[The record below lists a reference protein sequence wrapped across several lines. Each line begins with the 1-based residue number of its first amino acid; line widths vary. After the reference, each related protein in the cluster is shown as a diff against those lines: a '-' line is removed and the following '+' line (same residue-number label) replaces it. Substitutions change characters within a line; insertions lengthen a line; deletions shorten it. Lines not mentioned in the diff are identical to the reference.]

1 MVAFDQYP
9 FIFSPGE
16 LSGQLIEALNSGA
29 RVLVILNT
37 VNRVN
42 SFLRLLESREDFKAE
57 WLFRCESVIC
67 PHHGRFAPSDRM
79 LLDAKV
85 SDRLGLGSADGPLL
99 LIGTQTLEQSLD
111 IDADLMVSDLVPAD
125 VLLQRVGRLHRH
137 NRSRPQD
144 CLEPR
149 CLILTPDKEL
159 ENALDENGRV
169 NSRYKQVGLG
179 SVYEDLRTLA
189 LTQQSLATKPNV
201 RIPKDNRWFV
211 ESATHP
217 DALSSLPGEKWR
229 RHGQDIEGGS
239 LASAIAASSAAVV
252 FDQYFGD
259 FEFHDRGDQ
268 VASRLGANNLQLP
281 LNRPIAGPFNTS
293 VRQIV
298 IPAHMAPPVPDD
310 EVIVGDEQDGSTMLY
325 YGGKNYQ
332 YSRYGLEALQ

>member
-1 MVAFDQYP
+1 
-9 FIFSPGE
+9 
-16 LSGQLIEALNSGA
+16 
-29 RVLVILNT
+29 
-37 VNRVN
+37 
-42 SFLRLLESREDFKAE
+42 
-57 WLFRCESVIC
+57 
-67 PHHGRFAPSDRM
+67 
-79 LLDAKV
+79 
-85 SDRLGLGSADGPLL
+85 
-99 LIGTQTLEQSLD
+99 
-111 IDADLMVSDLVPAD
+111 
-125 VLLQRVGRLHRH
+125 
-137 NRSRPQD
+137 
-144 CLEPR
+144 
-149 CLILTPDKEL
+149 L